1 MKSRAVKAMSEESE
15 WRAQDD
21 LRTLMEARKIQGDAK
36 RMAAARTLAK
46 QKMADMKSLAE
57 K

>member
-1 MKSRAVKAMSEESE
+1 MKSRAVAAMSEEKE

-36 RMAAARTLAK
+36 RMAAVRTLAK